1 MGEKLEMWRVQMI
14 DSPEQ
19 RGTRNGTEGGPLC
32 AGPVESDILEGTNW
46 NHLCQK
52 DRQKQ
57 PLGE

>member
-1 MGEKLEMWRVQMI
+1 MGGMLENLRDLVR